1 MPTTLTTALA
11 FLVLSW
17 AERRWP
23 LRRRVEL
30 QGPRLGRNLA
40 TAAMAAA
47 ATAIIQRPFIGKLA
61 RRVGEGRLGVL
72 HQLKLPPA
80 ARTVLGVLLLDYTLW
95 WWHRMNHET
104 PLLWRFH
111 LVHHLDLDLDVS
123 TAVRFHFGEMAL
135 SGLFRAAQIRLIGAD
150 ERALELWQRLL
161 LVSILFHHA
170 NLRLPRDVDDALAR
184 MVVTPRMHGIHH
196 SDVREETDSNWSSLL
211 SWWDWLHRTMRLDV
225 PQEAIEIGVPAFREA
240 DDLTLGEITRLPFR
254 RALPDAWVTG
264 GERRPS

>member
-1 MPTTLTTALA
+1 MTTLLTTTLA
-11 FLVLSW
+11 FLTLAW

-23 LRRRVEL
+23 LRPRVEPSA
-30 QGPRLGRNLA
+30 PRLGRNLA

-47 ATAIIQRPFIGKLA
+47 AAALIQRPLIGALT
-61 RRVGEGRLGVL
+61 RRVAEGRLGLLQQV
-72 HQLKLPPA
+72 KLPRA
-80 ARTVLGVLLLDYTLW
+80 ARTLLGVLLLDYTLW
-95 WWHRMNHET
+95 WWHWMNHKV

-135 SGLFRAAQIRLIGAD
+135 SGFFRAAQIRVIGVD

-170 NLRLPRDVDDALAR
+170 NLRLPSEVDDRLTV
-184 MVVTPRMHGIHH
+184 MIVTPRMHGIHH

-225 PQEAIEIGVPAFREA
+225 PQEEIAIGVPAFRDPEGV
-240 DDLTLGEITRLPFR
+240 TIGEITRLPFR
-254 RALPDAWVTG
+254 RALPDAWATG